1 MPPKKTLSQ
10 EDAGLA
16 PELPE
21 KRKSYASSASLT
33 SRESSVFS
41 DTASD
46 HPSPSSPMS
55 PSGQF
60 NDKMGNILRNPYPLD
75 SRGSSGSSTST
86 LSLATARR
94 DTEGIAFPS
103 SNSNGYNFVT
113 PPSSPRVLV
122 DNVYSRDTVA
132 SWVSESTSYFSES
145 SFDSDALSPGSPPL
159 SKQVLDN
166 GSQQL
171 TSTPRSVDL
180 AGQESPK
187 EDRSTPQSSSLRGSV
202 TISTSTRSL
211 LISETT
217 STMSSITTQSESK
230 IVSREESLSKSR
242 TPVPVPRRSTYSPSN
257 RLAGL
262 YPRSPSNATDVAAS
276 RREITPPQFIPRKP
290 GVDSSSLSPPP
301 KPPRPLQFGP
311 PRRAPPVPP
320 LPKAYASKTEDD
332 SKEN

>member
-1 MPPKKTLSQ
+1 M
-10 EDAGLA
+10 
-16 PELPE
+16 
-21 KRKSYASSASLT
+21 
-33 SRESSVFS
+33 FS

-46 HPSPSSPMS
+46 HPSPSSPLS

-60 NDKMGNILRNPYPLD
+60 SDKMGNILRNPYTLD
-75 SRGSSGSSTST
+75 SRGSSGSSTQT
-86 LSLATARR
+86 LSLSTARR
-94 DTEGIAFPS
+94 DAEGIAFPS

-122 DNVYSRDTVA
+122 DNVYSRDSVA
-132 SWVSESTSYFSES
+132 TWVSESKSYYSES

-159 SKQVLDN
+159 SKLDLDN
-166 GSQQL
+166 GAQQL

-187 EDRSTPQSSSLRGSV
+187 EDRSTPQSSSLRGSE
-202 TISTSTRSL
+202 TFSSSTRSV

-230 IVSREESLSKSR
+230 IVSREESLSMSR
-242 TPVPVPRRSTYSPSN
+242 TPVPVPRRSTYSALN
-257 RLAGL
+257 RPAGL
-262 YPRSPSNATDVAAS
+262 FSRSPSNATDVAAS
-276 RREITPPQFIPRKP
+276 RREITPPQLIPRKP

-301 KPPRPLQFGP
+301 KPPRHSQFGP
-311 PRRAPPVPP
+311 PRRAPPV
-320 LPKAYASKTEDD
+320 LPKPYTSKTEDD

>member
-1 MPPKKTLSQ
+1 M
-10 EDAGLA
+10 
-16 PELPE
+16 
-21 KRKSYASSASLT
+21 
-33 SRESSVFS
+33 FS

-46 HPSPSSPMS
+46 HPSPSSPLS

-60 NDKMGNILRNPYPLD
+60 SDKMGNILRNPYTLD
-75 SRGSSGSSTST
+75 SRGSSGSSTQT
-86 LSLATARR
+86 LSLSTARR
-94 DTEGIAFPS
+94 DAEGIAFPS

-122 DNVYSRDTVA
+122 DNVYSRDSVA
-132 SWVSESTSYFSES
+132 TWVSESKSYYSES

-159 SKQVLDN
+159 SKLDLDN
-166 GSQQL
+166 GAQQL

-187 EDRSTPQSSSLRGSV
+187 EGRSTPQSSSLRGSE
-202 TISTSTRSL
+202 TFSSSTRSL

-242 TPVPVPRRSTYSPSN
+242 TPVPVPRRSTYSASN
-257 RLAGL
+257 RPADLFS
-262 YPRSPSNATDVAAS
+262 RSPSSATDVAAS
-276 RREITPPQFIPRKP
+276 RREITPSQVIPRKP

-301 KPPRPLQFGP
+301 KPPRHSQFGS
-311 PRRAPPVPP
+311 PRRAPPV
-320 LPKAYASKTEDD
+320 LPKPYASKTEDD